1 MPLTN
6 NQKQTIKLVL
16 EGDKNV
22 DPPVLGWFDHE
33 RTIVEAREDI
43 RAVVRLDKAGS
54 LSGTLFDDVQAA
66 RFRAKAAAQALV
78 NLL

>member
-6 NQKQTIKLVL
+6 NQRQTVRLVL
-16 EGDKNV
+16 EGDKQV

-43 RAVVRLDKAGS
+43 RAVLRLDKAGS
-54 LSGTLFDDVQAA
+54 LSATLMDDIQGA
-66 RFRAKAAAQALV
+66 RQRAKAAAQALV
-78 NLL
+78 DLL